1 VVLRRGL
8 AALPLRRA
16 LPRLKVGWASLA
28 FVRARIPIA
37 VAAWLLGAA
46 TATGGCLMAVS
57 LLGDGFGVSG
67 SSSQQLTATAVS
79 RALAAAKR
87 EQSPTPSAALSPT
100 ARARP
105 VRRRSHL
112 APATPAPTP
121 TPTPTA
127 TPTVTQSAAGPGTL
141 LSSSGGTVVASCES
155 VGAYLLSW
163 SPAQGYGVGQVVRGP
178 AAVASVVFDAGT
190 RTVTMD
196 ISCPG
201 GAGGT
206 PVSSTSTSPHDE

>member
-1 VVLRRGL
+1 
-8 AALPLRRA
+8 
-16 LPRLKVGWASLA
+16 
-28 FVRARIPIA
+28 VRARIPIA

-127 TPTVTQSAAGPGTL
+127 TPTATQSAAGPGTL